1 MIPSNSNYAESN
13 NSSSRIRTILMI
25 AAEKITI
32 LQANDIINPK
42 QHQFQQHLI
51 CVNLD
56 KTSESEWS
64 LVLTL
69 ILLWFLNGVVILS
82 MVHGMSYFVVAARSV
97 ENADEEEGQAKKTS
111 LATIFCKNRYSI
123 SDEDDVDAKRE
134 ANYASARDI
143 AINLLQFVSIVTVQ
157 VLVAIK
163 LDTVID
169 WDYVLIFI
177 PLYIFK
183 AVNFERNFYSIHTV
197 KSDLDRSSL
206 PDQQNAIGALDPDT
220 AISHWSFEAALRVS
234 GSTCEAVDRVMSGDH
249 WNAFCAVRPPRHQ
262 AGPRGVI
269 TCPNDPDDSHGFCL
283 LNNLAVAAAYARSM
297 YRNDGIKRVA
307 IIDFDVHHGNGTE
320 EIVKYL
326 IPNDE
331 SSTIRTS
338 FAESTLRHSDT
349 NNTSHSPPPSFDQES
364 SMSYRVQKK
373 IGEIPTSHIPL
384 KPRT

>member
-64 LVLTL
+64 WVLTL
-69 ILLWFLNGVVILS
+69 IPLWFLDGVVILS
-82 MVHGMSYFVVAARSV
+82 MVYGMSYFVVAARSV
-97 ENADEEEGQAKKTS
+97 ENADEEEGQAKKPS
-111 LATIFCKNRYSI
+111 AATIRRKNRYSI

-143 AINLLQFVSIVTVQ
+143 ANNLLQFVSIVTVQ

-220 AISHWSFEAALRVS
+220 AISHWSF
-234 GSTCEAVDRVMSGDH
+234 
-249 WNAFCAVRPPRHQ
+249 
-262 AGPRGVI
+262 
-269 TCPNDPDDSHGFCL
+269 
-283 LNNLAVAAAYARSM
+283 
-297 YRNDGIKRVA
+297 
-307 IIDFDVHHGNGTE
+307 
-320 EIVKYL
+320 
-326 IPNDE
+326 
-331 SSTIRTS
+331 
-338 FAESTLRHSDT
+338 
-349 NNTSHSPPPSFDQES
+349 
-364 SMSYRVQKK
+364 
-373 IGEIPTSHIPL
+373 
-384 KPRT
+384 